1 MGRHDKRRS
10 LGRLLCGTW
19 TQNKLL
25 SRKWWL
31 AAGTVGVAV
40 GLDVAGHQLGS
51 DTLTYLGIA
60 VPAYLLVEGALDW
73 RYKRKQKQDDSGGN
87 DV

>member
-1 MGRHDKRRS
+1 MKIWKR
-10 LGRLLCGTW
+10 LCGTW

-31 AAGTVGVAV
+31 AAGTVVVAV
-40 GLDVAGHQLGS
+40 ACDLAGREIGS
-51 DTLTYLGIA
+51 ETLQYLGIV
-60 VPAYLLVEGALDW
+60 VPAYLVVEGALDW
-73 RYKRKQKQDDSGGN
+73 AWKRKQKRETGEE

>member
-1 MGRHDKRRS
+1 MKIWKR
-10 LGRLLCGTW
+10 LCGTW

-31 AAGTVGVAV
+31 AAGTVVVAV
-40 GLDVAGHQLGS
+40 ACDLAGRALGS
-51 DTLTYLGIA
+51 ETLQYLGIV
-60 VPAYLLVEGALDW
+60 VPAYLVVEGALDW
-73 RYKRKQKQDDSGGN
+73 AWKRKQKRETGEE

>member
-1 MGRHDKRRS
+1 VKIWKR
-10 LGRLLCGTW
+10 LCGTW

-31 AAGTVGVAV
+31 AAGTVVVAV
-40 GLDVAGHQLGS
+40 ACDLAGREIGS
-51 DTLTYLGIA
+51 ETLQYLGIV
-60 VPAYLLVEGALDW
+60 VPAYLVVEGALDW
-73 RYKRKQKQDDSGGN
+73 AWKRKQKRETGEE

>member
-1 MGRHDKRRS
+1 VKIWKR
-10 LGRLLCGTW
+10 LCGTW

-31 AAGTVGVAV
+31 AAGTVVVAV
-40 GLDVAGHQLGS
+40 ACDLAGRALGS
-51 DTLTYLGIA
+51 ETLQYLGIV
-60 VPAYLLVEGALDW
+60 VPAYLVVEGALDW
-73 RYKRKQKQDDSGGN
+73 AWKRKQKRETGEE

>member
-1 MGRHDKRRS
+1 MSAKNGWHS
-10 LGRLLCGTW
+10 LTRGTW

-31 AAGTVGVAV
+31 AAGSVAV
-40 GLDVAGHQLGS
+40 VIACDLMGRALGS
-51 DTLTYLGIA
+51 DTLQYLGTV

-73 RYKRKQKQDDSGGN
+73 AWKRKKRNEGSDG
-87 DV
+87 